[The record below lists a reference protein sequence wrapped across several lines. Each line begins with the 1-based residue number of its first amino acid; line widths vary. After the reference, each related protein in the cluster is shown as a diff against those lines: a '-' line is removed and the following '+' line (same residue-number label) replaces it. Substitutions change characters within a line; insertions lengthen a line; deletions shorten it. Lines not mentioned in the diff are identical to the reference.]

1 MLCWPSGWYE
11 PLVEPI
17 TKDYRICT
25 MPVIDIIDDKTLEY
39 RTANGTVS
47 VGGMNLYIMFF
58 DWEKRQDNA
67 SSAIPVP

>member
-1 MLCWPSGWYE
+1 M
-11 PLVEPI
+11 EPI
-17 TKDYRICT
+17 TRDYRICT

-58 DWEKRQDNA
+58 DWEKRQDHA